1 MLELKLLDVWRLEWT
16 VGRRPMRDAGVRTP
30 DAGVELG
37 ADCMLES
44 GAAGGRTLE
53 AGVGSE
59 SASQT

>member
-1 MLELKLLDVWRLEWT
+1 
-16 VGRRPMRDAGVRTP
+16 MRDAGVRTP